1 MATRWPP
8 SLVSESVNI
17 ASFKVAHKLVTGSGS
32 IKRLRDEV
40 ERLKFQK
47 PLIVTDSIL
56 QKAGAVGQVAD
67 ELGSIDF
74 GIYAGVQPEPE
85 IQWPLGA

>member
-1 MATRWPP
+1 M
-8 SLVSESVNI
+8 
-17 ASFKVAHKLVTGSGS
+17 
-32 IKRLRDEV
+32 
-40 ERLKFQK
+40 ERLKLQK

-67 ELGSIDF
+67 ELGSIEF
-74 GIYAGVQPEPE
+74 GIYAGIQPEPE

>member
-1 MATRWPP
+1 M
-8 SLVSESVNI
+8 
-17 ASFKVAHKLVTGSGS
+17 
-32 IKRLRDEV
+32 

-67 ELGSIDF
+67 ELGSIEF